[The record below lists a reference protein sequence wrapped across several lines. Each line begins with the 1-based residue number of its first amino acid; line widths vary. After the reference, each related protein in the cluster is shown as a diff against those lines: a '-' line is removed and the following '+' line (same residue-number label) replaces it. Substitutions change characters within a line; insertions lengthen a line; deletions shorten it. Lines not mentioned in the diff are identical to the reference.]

1 MNIKTLLLNLLV
13 CLVVLSAC
21 APAAIAE
28 PAATA
33 SVPTA
38 TEKPN
43 VPATS
48 VPPTATSTTTEE
60 STVPE
65 SYPLSTRTGIADVD
79 GVLAAVES
87 GDAQSLRD
95 LVRFTSLGCT
105 KADGMGGPPKCREGE
120 AEGTLVNVL
129 PFLGPEG
136 SFMYESDLSNFI
148 PMQGLGIYAVYSVSD
163 FAYSEEAYP
172 AGEYAVM
179 FTTEEDQIF
188 VVYQIREGIVR
199 IDTVFSSSTRDTVI
213 QRDASEL
220 ILAPQ

>member
-43 VPATS
+43 VPATFIPS
-48 VPPTATSTTTEE
+48 TATSTTTEE
-60 STVPE
+60 PKSPG

-79 GVLAAVES
+79 EVLAAVES
-87 GDAQSLRD
+87 GDAQALRD
-95 LVRFTSLGCT
+95 LVRFTAVRCT
-105 KADGMGGPPKCREGE
+105 TADGLGGLPKCRESE
-120 AEGTLVNVL
+120 ADGMLVTGL
-129 PFLGPEG
+129 PLIGPEG
-136 SFMYESDLSNFI
+136 SFMRESDLANLTFMEVI
-148 PMQGLGIYAVYSVSD
+148 GVYAVYSVSES
-163 FAYSEEAYP
+163 AYAEEAYP
-172 AGEYAVM
+172 AGEYTVM
-179 FTTEEDQIF
+179 VTTGVDPIY
-188 VVYQIREGIVR
+188 VAYQIREGIVR
-199 IDTVFSSSTRDTVI
+199 IDTVFSQSSRDAVI

-220 ILAPQ
+220 ILAPK

>member
-1 MNIKTLLLNLLV
+1 MKIKTLWLNFLV

-21 APAAIAE
+21 APAATAE
-28 PAATA
+28 PAVST

-48 VPPTATSTTTEE
+48 IPSTATSIVTEE
-60 STVPE
+60 PTVPE
-65 SYPLSTRTGIADVD
+65 SYPLSTRTNIADVD
-79 GVLAAVES
+79 AVLAAVES

-95 LVRFTSLGCT
+95 QVRFTKVGCT

-136 SFMYESDLSNFI
+136 SFIYESDLSNFI
-148 PMQGLGIYAVYSVSD
+148 PMPVLGIYAVYSVSD
-163 FAYSEEAYP
+163 SAYAEEAFP

-179 FTTEEDQIF
+179 FTTAEDQIF

-213 QRDASEL
+213 QRDASGL